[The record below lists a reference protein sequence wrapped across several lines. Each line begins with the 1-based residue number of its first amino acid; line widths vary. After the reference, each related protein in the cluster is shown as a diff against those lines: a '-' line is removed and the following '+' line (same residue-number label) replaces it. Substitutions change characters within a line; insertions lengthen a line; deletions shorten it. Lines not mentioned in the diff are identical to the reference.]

1 MMNRKLLLTNCQVS
15 DGQVLIAGSRRTI
28 DRGPLIICRDLML
41 FVIGNDMS
49 AFYPN
54 SGPINS
60 LQRAPNVAEKS

>member
-15 DGQVLIAGSRRTI
+15 DGQGLIAGSRRTI

-49 AFYPN
+49 AFLPK
-54 SGPINS
+54 
-60 LQRAPNVAEKS
+60 QRADQFATEGAQRR